1 MKTEMTS
8 CERPCA
14 TMAGQPVDRVP
25 VAPFVQEEYLAYH
38 YPQKT
43 SLDRVIDAVE
53 LANELD
59 YLEKSTPRE
68 NVVAMIEAA
77 KEAGRY

>member
-1 MKTEMTS
+1 MKAEMTS
-8 CERPCA
+8 RERLCA
-14 TMAGQPVDRVP
+14 TLTGQPADRFP

-38 YPQKT
+38 YLQKT

-59 YLEKSTPRE
+59 YLERLTPRE
-68 NVVAMIEAA
+68 NVVAMIKAV